1 MSATTGIPGSTWGR
15 VTSIPWSGWD
25 ERARQRA
32 IGKKTTGQGPPE
44 GISKLG
50 QFLFA
55 ALFTLISLPVIV
67 IGAIAS
73 AVVAAWALLLPALV
87 AGIIIAVVSFIVA
100 GL

>member
-25 ERARQRA
+25 EFARERT
-32 IGKKTTGQGPPE
+32 IGKKTKGQGPPE
-44 GISKLG
+44 GASNLG

-67 IGAIAS
+67 IGAIVS
-73 AVVAAWALLLPALV
+73 AVVAAWTLLLPALA
-87 AGIIIAVVSFIVA
+87 AGVIIAVVSFFVA